1 MRRLEEGRLTEPL
14 ELDLSGIRPLDGTR
28 TVEQSLARELHDA
41 IVKGRLP
48 PGTRLPYRELA
59 RQFGVSV
66 TPVRIALRELREAG
80 LIESRP
86 HGGARVAPLSIGELE
101 EIYTARIG
109 FEAWL
114 AKTGA
119 EALEKGDLV
128 ELERALRGLKA
139 AAQTGDVNPYLAA
152 AWNHRM
158 VCYRAAKR
166 PALLER
172 VETLFERSH
181 RYNWLTL
188 GDDGRLDESR
198 ASAYEF
204 DAACHTGDGEQAR
217 AVLRRILDRSL
228 EHLVERF
235 AYGDHGLPREPTA
248 ADN

>member
-1 MRRLEEGRLTEPL
+1 LTEPL

-28 TVEQSLARELHDA
+28 TVEGSLARELHDA

-66 TPVRIALRELREAG
+66 TPVRIALRELTEAG

-86 HGGARVAPLSIGELE
+86 HGGARVAPLSIGDLE

-119 EALEKGDLV
+119 EALKETDLV
-128 ELERALRGLKA
+128 ELERALRGVDS
-139 AAQTGDVNPYLAA
+139 AAQAGDVNLYLAA
-152 AWNHRM
+152 AWKHRS
-158 VCYRAAKR
+158 VCFRAADR
-166 PALLER
+166 PPLFDR

-188 GDDGRLDESR
+188 GDEGRLDESR
-198 ASAYEF
+198 ATAHEF
-204 DAACHTGDGEQAR
+204 HAACRARDGEEAR

-235 AYGDHGLPREPTA
+235 ADGDHGYPLEPTSA
-248 ADN
+248 RN

>member
-1 MRRLEEGRLTEPL
+1 LTEPL

-28 TVEQSLARELHDA
+28 TVEGSLARELHDA

-66 TPVRIALRELREAG
+66 TPVRIALRELTEAG

-86 HGGARVAPLSIGELE
+86 HGGARVAPLSIGDLE

-119 EALEKGDLV
+119 EALKETDLV
-128 ELERALRGLKA
+128 ELERALRGVDS
-139 AAQTGDVNPYLAA
+139 AAQAGDVNLYLAA
-152 AWNHRM
+152 AWKHRS
-158 VCYRAAKR
+158 VCFRAADR
-166 PALLER
+166 PALFDR
-172 VETLFERSH
+172 VEKLFERSH

-188 GDDGRLDESR
+188 GDEGRLNESR
-198 ASAYEF
+198 ATAHEF
-204 DAACHTGDGEQAR
+204 HAACRARDGEEAR

-235 AYGDHGLPREPTA
+235 ADGDHGYPL
-248 ADN
+248 

>member
-1 MRRLEEGRLTEPL
+1 LTEPL

-66 TPVRIALRELREAG
+66 TPVRIALRELIEAG

-86 HGGARVAPLSIGELE
+86 HGGARVAPLSIGDLE
-101 EIYTARIG
+101 EIYTARTG

-119 EALEKGDLV
+119 EALKETDLV
-128 ELERALRGLKA
+128 ALERALRGVES
-139 AAQTGDVNPYLAA
+139 AAQAGDVNQYLAA
-152 AWNHRM
+152 AWKHRL
-158 VCYRAAKR
+158 VCFRAADR
-166 PALLER
+166 PALLDR

-188 GDDGRLDESR
+188 GDEGRLDESR
-198 ASAYEF
+198 AGAHDF
-204 DAACHTGDGEQAR
+204 HAACRAGDGERAR

-235 AYGDHGLPREPTA
+235 ADGDHGHPRKPTSA
-248 ADN
+248 RN